1 MFENI
6 KTAAVLAVLV
16 MALSGMAF
24 CFAGTDDTDAIG
36 EDLSATYGT
45 PTNINI
51 APGYRW
57 VYTPDFPSDLTQ
69 YLTVSLKVNDGNV
82 GSVSG
87 KTVTVNI
94 PSNATAGTKYNVV
107 IQATMTSPV
116 SQTAYQYVT
125 FTVVGGLSVSGTIND
140 IVKGSNIDFTPT
152 GTSGMGT
159 VTWAVTSGKSM
170 PAGLL
175 FSNGKVT
182 GSPTTIG
189 ENTVYLT
196 AAAPGGETKNLEVS
210 FTVYSKINGGAAQTI
225 TSYNTNVSS
234 AAISNG
240 SDIGVTW
247 AVTSGTLPAGF
258 TLNSS
263 TGVVSGKSAELKS
276 TTITIT
282 GTSSHGPSQT
292 ATKQITIQSEP
303 VLTLSCGQS
312 ILTYKNNATEKS
324 VILTASDSSAK
335 TWTITDFSGATISNG
350 TLKVKNS
357 TAVGMNQKVTVTC
370 QTAYG
375 QTKVCDVTVS
385 VEDTLSISGDDVL
398 NILAGNDGGNTSAFT
413 VDGGSGNTLTASTSV
428 TGLNVSIENGQLHAQ
443 KSSIGTGSEVTVTVT
458 SAAGQT
464 STTTVTVNVYS
475 QLIFTS
481 APTGGAI
488 IYAV

>member
-1 MFENI
+1 MLANI
-6 KTAAVLAVLV
+6 KVAALFAVLV
-16 MALSGMAF
+16 MALAG
-24 CFAGTDDTDAIG
+24 FAVYAADSNESDAIG

-57 VYTPDFPSDLTQ
+57 TYTPDFPSDLTQ
-69 YLTVSLKVNDGNV
+69 YLTVSLQVNDSNV

-94 PSNATAGTKYNVV
+94 PTNASAGTKYNVV
-107 IQATMTSPV
+107 IKATMTSPV

-125 FTVVGGLSVSGTIND
+125 FTVVSGLSVSGTIND
-140 IVKGSNIDFTPT
+140 IIKGSNINFTPT
-152 GTSGMGT
+152 GSSGMGT
-159 VTWAVTSGKSM
+159 VTWAVTSGKTL
-170 PAGLL
+170 PAGLTL
-175 FSNGKVT
+175 SNGKVT
-182 GSPTTIG
+182 GSPTTVG

-196 AAAPGGETKNLEVS
+196 ATAPGGETKNLEVS

-234 AAISNG
+234 TAITNG
-240 SDIGVTW
+240 TDIGVTW
-247 AVTSGTLPAGF
+247 AVTSGTLPSGF

-263 TGVVSGKSAELKS
+263 TGVVSGKSAEVKS

-303 VLTLSCGQS
+303 ALTLSCSQS

-324 VILTASDSSAK
+324 ATMTASDSSTK
-335 TWTITDFSGATISNG
+335 TWSISEFSGATISNG
-350 TLKVKNS
+350 VLKMKNS
-357 TAVGMNQKVTVTC
+357 TAVGMNQKITVTC
-370 QTAYG
+370 NTAYG
-375 QTKVCDVTVS
+375 QTRVVDVTVN
-385 VEDTLSISGDDVL
+385 VEDTLAITGDDVL
-398 NILAGNDGGNTSAFT
+398 NIVAGSEGGNSTAFT
-413 VDGGSGNTLTASTSV
+413 ISGGSGNTLAATTTV
-428 TGLNVSIENGQLHAQ
+428 TGLTISMQNGQLHAQ
-443 KSSIGTGSEVTVTVT
+443 KASIGTGHAATVTVT

-464 STTTVTVNVYS
+464 ASMGVTVNVYS

-481 APTGGAI
+481 APTGGAL